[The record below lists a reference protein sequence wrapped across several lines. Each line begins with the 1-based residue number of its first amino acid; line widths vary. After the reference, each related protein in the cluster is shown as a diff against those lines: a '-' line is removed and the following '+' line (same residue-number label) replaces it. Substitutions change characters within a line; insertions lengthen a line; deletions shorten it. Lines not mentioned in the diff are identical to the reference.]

1 MQELTTEELK
11 QRFEGEIFRQISATA
26 DELGLECYVVGG
38 YVRDLFLQRPSKDI
52 DVVVVGSGIAMAEA
66 LGKRLGRGAY
76 VSVFKNFGT
85 AQLKYRGTE
94 IEFVGAR
101 KESYS
106 HDSRKPV
113 VENGTL
119 EDDQN
124 RRDFT
129 INALAVC
136 LNKNRYGE
144 LVDPFDGIGDLKER
158 VIRTPLDPD
167 VTFSDDPLRMMRCIR
182 FATQLNFY
190 IDDETFE
197 ALSRNRERISI
208 ISRERIADEL
218 NKIILSPVPSKGF
231 IDLDRSGLLELIF
244 PELVALQGVE
254 TRNGR
259 KHKDNFYHTLEVL
272 DNISKQTDNL
282 WLRWAALLHDIAKPL
297 TKRWEPR
304 AGWTFHN
311 HNFIGAKMVPD
322 IFRKMKLPMN
332 EKMKYVQKLVG
343 LHMRPIVIA
352 DEEVTDSAVRRL
364 LFEAGD
370 DIDDLM
376 TLCEADITSK
386 NRERKQ
392 RFLDNF
398 QLVRRKLKDLEERD
412 RIRNFQPPVSGE
424 EIMKTF
430 GLPPCQQVGI
440 LKAAI
445 KDAILDGVIPNE
457 YEAARDFMLQRALKM
472 GLKPVKLDI

>member
-1 MQELTTEELK
+1 MIELTAEELK
-11 QRFEGEIFRQISATA
+11 QHFSDKIFRQISETA

-38 YVRDLFLQRPSKDI
+38 YVRDIFLQRPSKDI

-66 LGKRLGRGAY
+66 LGKRLGKGAH

-85 AQLKYRGTE
+85 AQLKYHGTE
-94 IEFVGAR
+94 VEFVGAR
-101 KESYS
+101 KESYT
-106 HDSRKPV
+106 HDSRKPI
-113 VENGTL
+113 VEDGTL

-136 LNKNRYGE
+136 LNSSRYGE
-144 LVDPFDGIGDLKER
+144 LVDPFGGMDDMKER
-158 VIRTPLDPD
+158 TIRTPLNPD

-197 ALSRNRERISI
+197 SLCRNRERINI

-218 NKIILSPVPSKGF
+218 NKIMLSPIPSKGF
-231 IDLDRSGLLELIF
+231 IDLERSGLLELIF
-244 PELVALQGVE
+244 PELAALQGVE

-259 KHKDNFYHTLEVL
+259 AHKDNFYHTLQVL
-272 DNISKQTDNL
+272 DNISKNTDNL
-282 WLRWAALLHDIAKPL
+282 WLRWAALLHDIAKPV

-311 HNFIGAKMVPD
+311 HNFVGEKMIPG
-322 IFRKMKLPMN
+322 IFRRMKLPMN

-386 NRERKQ
+386 NLERKQ

-430 GLPPCQQVGI
+430 GLPPCQQVGS
-440 LKAAI
+440 LKSAI
-445 KDAILDGVIPNE
+445 KDAILDGIIPNE
-457 YEAARDFMLQRALKM
+457 YEAARAFMLEKAEKM
-472 GLKPVKLDI
+472 GLKIM